1 MRGVCRPP
9 LQLIFCPA
17 MPVYIRR
24 VRDGTVKRGTK
35 RIDVSSCMDLPL
47 FEGITEEDLK
57 SLLVCMRAYV
67 RSFSRGEIIV
77 LEEQK
82 IRYVGMVLHGSV
94 NMLKEDFWGNET
106 LLTYLKRGELC
117 GENYAI
123 QKDNASHVMFQA
135 SSASELL
142 FIPAANIIHTCPR
155 QCGFHAKI
163 AENLFGMLGRKADR
177 LMQRI
182 EVASKPTLRD
192 KILAYLSELA
202 QEQNSRYIEIP
213 ISRTEL
219 AGYLNAN
226 RSAMTR
232 ELAAMRRDG
241 LIEFDRN
248 TFQLKV

>member
-1 MRGVCRPP
+1 MRDKGRKHG
-9 LQLIFCPA
+9 INE
-17 MPVYIRR
+17 
-24 VRDGTVKRGTK
+24 
-35 RIDVSSCMDLPL
+35 IDISSYGDLPL
-47 FEGITEEDLK
+47 FEGIEEADLK
-57 SLLVCMRAYV
+57 ALLTCMRAYE
-67 RSFSRGEIIV
+67 RSFARGEVII

-82 IRYVGMVLHGSV
+82 VRYVGMVLRGSV
-94 NMLKEDFWGNET
+94 NMLKEDFWGNQT

-123 QKDNASHVMFQA
+123 QKDTESHVTFQA
-135 SSASELL
+135 SSAAALL

-155 QCGFHAKI
+155 QCSFHAKI
-163 AENLFGMLGRKADR
+163 AENLFGMLGRKAGR

-202 QEQNSRYIEIP
+202 QEQRSRYIEIP

-232 ELAAMRRDG
+232 ELSAMRRDG
-241 LIEFDRN
+241 LIEFDKN